1 MVGFGGFGG
10 GGRDLIVFVVNDVIV
25 VDSIFLK
32 LLYFIR

>member
-10 GGRDLIVFVVNDVIV
+10 GGRDSIVLVVNDIV